1 MVGYP
6 LVKSVEESKT
16 SAADAA
22 YRKILN
28 YIDIVWS
35 KVLHL
40 RKSGMDKAG
49 TVGVTESRCQCIDE
63 HAHK

>member
-6 LVKSVEESKT
+6 LVKKT

-28 YIDIVWS
+28 ETDIVWS

-40 RKSGMDKAG
+40 RKSGMDKAEPG
-49 TVGVTESRCQCIDE
+49 RL
-63 HAHK
+63 A